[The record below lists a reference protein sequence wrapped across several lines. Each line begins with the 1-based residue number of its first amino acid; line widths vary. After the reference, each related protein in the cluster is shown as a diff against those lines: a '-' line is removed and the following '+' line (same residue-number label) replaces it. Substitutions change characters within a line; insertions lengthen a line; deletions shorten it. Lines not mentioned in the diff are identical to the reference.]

1 MSGSSWL
8 VHKQGGASQMALGA
22 EMQPPA
28 KVTYAHCITACVKCL
43 LNRKRKQDKPN
54 KTNKATTNHDL

>member
-1 MSGSSWL
+1 
-8 VHKQGGASQMALGA
+8 MALGA